1 MLVKSVNKKQI
12 AVFFLIQDMNM
23 SLVKNQII
31 SKHTQLLRDDR
42 GFAKY
47 CQMVDFKNIKT

>member
-31 SKHTQLLRDDR
+31 SKHT
-42 GFAKY
+42 
-47 CQMVDFKNIKT
+47 